1 MKVLALT
8 GIRSEFDIILPVLKA
23 LTANSF
29 EVGVAVSGAH
39 ISEWHG
45 NTVSFIEEESFRIVD
60 RIDSLFMTNR
70 ETQRAKGIGTLLIGL
85 SQTVEREK
93 PDFLLVVG
101 DREESIAAALVG
113 NYMNVPVAH
122 FAGGDPVYG
131 NADDPI
137 RHAVSKLAHIHFVFT
152 DQHRENLERM
162 GEESFRIFNV
172 GNPSLDRIRVEP
184 QISLEEISRA
194 LEYDLTD
201 GNYVLLLKHPLS
213 SEAESAYQQMK
224 TTLEAMRALGQERG
238 LKTVGIY
245 PNTDPGSFDLLA
257 AIEEYRG
264 DPYIK
269 FFKTLERGIF
279 INLARQAKALVGNS
293 SMGILEAPFLKL
305 PVVNVGHRQQ
315 GRINCGNV
323 RFVPY
328 DTEIIKAEV
337 IKACYDQKYRS
348 YIQSLSSVY
357 GDGHTAEKVVSILQ
371 KIDPKDK
378 KWLVKKLNY
387 LEEVKE

>member
-23 LTANSF
+23 LTANGF
-29 EVGVAVSGAH
+29 EVGVVVSGAH
-39 ISEWHG
+39 ISDWHG
-45 NTVSFIEEESFRIVD
+45 NTVSFIENEGFRIVD

-70 ETQRAKGIGTLLIGL
+70 KTQRVKGIGALLIGL
-85 SQTVEREK
+85 AQTVEREN

-137 RHAVSKLAHIHFVFT
+137 RHAVSKLAHIHFVIT

-172 GNPSLDRIRVEP
+172 GNPSLDRLRVEP
-184 QISLEEISRA
+184 ELSLQEISRA

-201 GNYVLLLKHPLS
+201 GNYILLIKHPLS
-213 SEAESAYQQMK
+213 SEAENAYQQMK
-224 TTLEAMRALGQERG
+224 TTLEALKALGQKRG

-257 AIEEYRG
+257 AIEEYKG
-264 DPYIK
+264 VPYIK

-279 INLARQAKALVGNS
+279 INLARRAKALVGNS

-305 PVVNVGHRQQ
+305 PVVNVGDRQQ
-315 GRINCGNV
+315 GRFNCGNV

-328 DTEIIKAEV
+328 DTEIIQAEI
-337 IKACYDQKYRS
+337 IKACYDQEYRS
-348 YIQSLSSVY
+348 YVQSLKSVY
-357 GDGHTAEKVVSILQ
+357 GNGHTGEKVVAIL
-371 KIDPKDK
+371 KEIDPNDK
-378 KWLVKKLNY
+378 KWLLKKLNY